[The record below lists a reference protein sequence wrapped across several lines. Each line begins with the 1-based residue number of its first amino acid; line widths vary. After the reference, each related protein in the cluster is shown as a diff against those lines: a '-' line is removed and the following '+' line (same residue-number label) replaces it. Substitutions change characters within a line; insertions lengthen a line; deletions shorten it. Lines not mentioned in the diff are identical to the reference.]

1 MLIFT
6 QEAQM
11 NKIIIRRLKLAD
23 YSGVRQVDELTQ
35 YQYLGEKWKKFSL
48 REKEKHLVSRRK
60 EFGINVKTGYS
71 LVATMDGKTIGFLF
85 AYKTLPFHGALYIH
99 HLAIEP
105 NFQGK
110 GVGAL
115 LYKELIRLA
124 KPTKIKRIVALINL
138 DNPKSMRLHEKLGF
152 KLQDRKEAI
161 LEI

>member
-1 MLIFT
+1 
-6 QEAQM
+6 M

-35 YQYLGEKWKKFSL
+35 YQYLREKWEKFSL

-60 EFGINVKTGYS
+60 EFGINAKTGYS
-71 LVATMDGKTIGFLF
+71 LVATINSKIIGFLF
-85 AYKTLPFHGALYIH
+85 AHETLPFPGALFIH
-99 HLAIEP
+99 HLAIKP
-105 NFQGK
+105 SYQGK
-110 GVGAL
+110 GIGAL

-124 KPTKIKRIVALINL
+124 KLTKIKTIVALINL